1 MARETAYQLILMDI
15 QMPDM
20 DGLEATRHLGVD
32 AGLSAGA
39 PIIAMTANVMNSDR
53 AMCLEAGMKDF
64 LAKPFHARE
73 LKAMLAR
80 WLPPALA

>member
-15 QMPDM
+15 HMPDM
-20 DGLEATRHLGVD
+20 DGLEATRHLRSD
-32 AGLSAGA
+32 AGLSTGA
-39 PIIAMTANVMNSDR
+39 PIVAMTANVMTDDR
-53 AMCLEAGMKDF
+53 AMCMEAGMNDF

-80 WLPPALA
+80 WLPPVLA